1 MIIGSSIVFY
11 IIHQLLIKS
20 PVKGLAC
27 YLHYTNNMLLAKKGE
42 PGYDRL
48 GKVRPIMEHCSEVFY
63 SNYSPHCQ
71 LAIDEAMI
79 AFQGRSSMKQY
90 MPLKPTK
97 RGLKVWVRADSCNG
111 YFCEYDVYT
120 GKGNDDVKEFGLGGS
135 VVMKLTRKI
144 VGKHH
149 QIFTDNFFTSV
160 DLFK

>member
-1 MIIGSSIVFY
+1 MGINHLPSLDDYWKLDGVLHY
-11 IIHQLLIKS
+11 S
-20 PVKGLAC
+20 PVADKITRQRFREIPR
-27 YLHYTNNMLLAKKGE
+27 YLHNTNNMLLAKKGE

-79 AFQGRSSMKQY
+79 PFQGRSSMKQY

-97 RGLKVWVRADSCNG
+97 RGLKVWVRADSSNG

-135 VVMKLTRKI
+135 VVMKLTR
-144 VGKHH
+144 
-149 QIFTDNFFTSV
+149 
-160 DLFK
+160 